1 MAITVTA
8 GDISYDSGMPL
19 RSGNRFVVHG
29 ILGANATKAAFAITS
44 TKSTLTSASLTAGDN
59 AASNQEDTAVQGIIN
74 QNAGGTATNGT
85 IAVDA
90 GIATDVRFR
99 IEYV

>member
-8 GDISYDSGMPL
+8 GSISYDEGMPL

-29 ILGANATKAAFAITS
+29 ILGANATQSAYAITG
-44 TKSTLTSASLTAGDN
+44 TKSRLLSAALTTGDN
-59 AASNQEDTAVQGIIN
+59 GATDQADSAVQGILN
-74 QNAGGTATNGT
+74 ENASGTATNGT

-90 GIATDVRFR
+90 GIATDVRFV
-99 IEYV
+99 IEYI